1 MYPHS
6 FIHTTKPARF
16 LQPSCPFSDRCIFGN
31 YYSASD
37 TDCYFTVSFPLIACV
52 SFNLIRF
59 VRERERARESVCVWG
74 GGGGGSDVARKKE
87 NRRLREGSYVAQRKR
102 KYNVD
107 DSLSL
112 SLK

>member
-1 MYPHS
+1 MY
-6 FIHTTKPARF
+6 R
-16 LQPSCPFSDRCIFGN
+16 
-31 YYSASD
+31 
-37 TDCYFTVSFPLIACV
+37 LI
-52 SFNLIRF
+52 SLGLSE
-59 VRERERARESVCVWG
+59 RERELERVCVYGGGGGG